1 MEDVLPCTDSG
12 RPTTLSSGGRS
23 YRIRVEGRIE
33 NGWSSR
39 LGGLRILPEFIPHR
53 TPAGSTILEGTLSD
67 RAALLGVLNT
77 LHDLNLTL
85 VSVETI
91 AEDTDAGNNTGMEDD
106 S

>member
-1 MEDVLPCTDSG
+1 MPHADNGKRITRSN
-12 RPTTLSSGGRS
+12 GGRS

-39 LGGLRILPEFIPHR
+39 LGGLRFVPEIVPHR
-53 TPAGSTILEGTLSD
+53 IPAEYTVLEGTLPD

-91 AEDTDAGNNTGMEDD
+91 GDDTDAGNNTGMEDD